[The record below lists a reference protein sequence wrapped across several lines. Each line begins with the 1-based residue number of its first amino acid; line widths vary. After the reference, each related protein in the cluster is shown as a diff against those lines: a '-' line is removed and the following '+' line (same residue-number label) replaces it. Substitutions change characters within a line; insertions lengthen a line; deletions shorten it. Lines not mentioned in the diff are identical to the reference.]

1 MKRLLFLV
9 SIMALLMSCAV
20 TLPLQT
26 NISDNVLLMSK
37 NKDIKVNYEVSSDI
51 KDGFISYKYE
61 FKNGTKS
68 EKNQA
73 FKYASETGLK
83 TIWKNYF
90 ESKFNNYSTNEMDV
104 KIRQTDFYL
113 REQSTTSM
121 GLTMLTG
128 NLQSVVEAHSTIKI
142 TIAYKGKTYQKD
154 FDIVSNSYQESQQ
167 MKAGGIYYTKN
178 YQNPTAQK
186 SQLIQDCYN
195 KGIVLFENF
204 ITSIL

>member
-1 MKRLLFLV
+1 MKKLFIPLSV
-9 SIMALLMSCAV
+9 MFIMTSCAV

-37 NKDIKVNYEVSSDI
+37 NKDIKVNYEVSSDV
-51 KDGFISYKYE
+51 KDGFILYKYE
-61 FKNGTKS
+61 YKNGTKS
-68 EKNQA
+68 ENNKA

-90 ESKFNNYSTNEMDV
+90 ESKFNNYSINEMNV
-104 KIRQTDFYL
+104 TIKQTQFYL
-113 REQSTTSM
+113 REQSTT
-121 GLTMLTG
+121 GIGFTMLTG
-128 NLQSVVEAHSTIKI
+128 NTQSIVEAHSTIKI
-142 TIAYKGKTYQKD
+142 IVIYKDKTYQKD
-154 FDIVSNSYQESQQ
+154 FDIVSNSYQELQQ
-167 MKAGGIYYTKN
+167 MQAGGFKS